1 MDQDKSYKNKEKIR
15 NLFYKTIQLNNVI
28 QLMYIT
34 NSTGY
39 YKKEVRQMKKY
50 EVPECEII
58 KFDVDDKTMY
68 EDVDGDTVANPWGDL
83 FKDPASGNI

>member
-1 MDQDKSYKNKEKIR
+1 
-15 NLFYKTIQLNNVI
+15 
-28 QLMYIT
+28 
-34 NSTGY
+34 
-39 YKKEVRQMKKY
+39 MKKY

-68 EDVDGDTVANPWGDL
+68 VDVDGDTVANPWGDL